1 MSRREKKKHHIGFAV
16 WLILLLLVLAM
27 IVLLLVGKVF
37 GLRMFGSGGVLPS
50 VPIND
55 RQKEDF
61 TVTDDRVSYPGARPG
76 IDVSEH
82 QQSIDWEAVRA
93 DGIEFAIIR
102 MGYRGSTYGT
112 LSVDSC
118 FYDNIKGA
126 QAAGIDVGVY
136 FYSQAT
142 SKDEA
147 VEEAE
152 YVLAAVSGYTLQCP
166 IFFDWEEGTPRAE
179 RLNGVTMKDVADFSN
194 AFCSRIEDAGYSA
207 GVYFNQK
214 YGYGMKLLGLQ
225 KYSFWLAE
233 FSDYMSFGF
242 DVQYWQYTYEG
253 EVNGI
258 STKVDL
264 DLCYVSEDRNEENH

>member
-1 MSRREKKKHHIGFAV
+1 MAQQKKKKVNIGLTI
-16 WLILLLLVLAM
+16 WLILFLLLLAV
-27 IVLLLVGKVF
+27 IVLLLLGKVF
-37 GLRMFGSGGVLPS
+37 GLRMFGSGGVIS
-50 VPIND
+50 AVPIND
-55 RQKEDF
+55 RQREDF
-61 TVTDDRVSYPGARPG
+61 SVQDGRVSYPGARMG

-82 QQSIDWEAVRA
+82 QQQIDWEAVRD

-112 LSVDSC
+112 LCVDSR
-118 FYDNIKGA
+118 FYENLKGA

-136 FYSQAT
+136 FYSQANT
-142 SKDEA
+142 DAQA

-179 RLNGVTMKDVADFSN
+179 RLSGVTMKDVADFSN
-194 AFCSRIEDAGYSA
+194 AFCNRIEEAGYSA

-225 KYSFWLAE
+225 KHSFWLAE

-253 EVNGI
+253 EVDGI

-264 DLCYVSEDRNEENH
+264 DLCYVGDTENEKNH